1 METPSPFDAAKFTA
15 SLSNFEN
22 NKTAFDE
29 QLLDVYWAKKEL
41 EEFLPKIAT
50 YATPK
55 EVVAIT
61 LSQLSMMESRIITL
75 LKLLSRKQSLG

>member
-1 METPSPFDAAKFTA
+1 METNNRFTTAKPTTPF
-15 SLSNFEN
+15 NHFESSKN
-22 NKTAFDE
+22 AIDD

-55 EVVAIT
+55 EIVAIT
-61 LSQLSMMESRIITL
+61 LSQLSMMENHIITL